1 MGGEY
6 RHRFEYGRIVLDGSV
21 NQSDRTEVVG
31 TSETVQANEL
41 RGHIFADAE
50 FNLTENWR
58 IGADIRQSSDD
69 TYLDQFEVT
78 DEDVLTSRVYAEGF
92 YGLSYATVEV
102 NRFQDLRRDTISQ
115 PLVAPS
121 FNYTHVSEPGSL
133 LGGQWIASV
142 DGLNL
147 VREEDTDVLLSGTE
161 GVDSR
166 RFSLETGW
174 QREFGTDFGLIT
186 NFETAVRGDVYWS
199 DDLPTTGDPAVRED
213 DVVELRAFPR
223 ATITSSF
230 PMVRQQGTIQQ
241 LVEPIVAFT
250 AAPHQGEEEDIPNND
265 SIDVEF
271 DEINLFSDSRFPG
284 VDRVEGGLRFTYGLR
299 LGVFGFG
306 GGSTT
311 LFAGQSYSLDDEN
324 DFPDGSGLENQQSD
338 WVGRLTVTPSP
349 LFNLDYRFRFDP
361 VRFDGRRQ
369 EVSLIAGPDLF
380 RVGANYTFVDQ
391 IAGTGS
397 DTDVEEVSARFS
409 TRFAENWVA
418 SGSLRRDLVLD
429 ESRNMS
435 LGLAYGDECIT
446 VGIDFRRDFT
456 QDRDTTAGDS
466 IFLTISL
473 RNLGELPFSVKGG
486 DLFD

>member
-1 MGGEY
+1 M
-6 RHRFEYGRIVLDGSV
+6 
-21 NQSDRTEVVG
+21 
-31 TSETVQANEL
+31 
-41 RGHIFADAE
+41 
-50 FNLTENWR
+50 
-58 IGADIRQSSDD
+58 
-69 TYLDQFEVT
+69 
-78 DEDVLTSRVYAEGF
+78 LTSRVYAEGF

-265 SIDVEF
+265 SIDR
-271 DEINLFSDSRFPG
+271 LKSRSVPS
-284 VDRVEGGLRFTYGLR
+284 V
-299 LGVFGFG
+299 
-306 GGSTT
+306 
-311 LFAGQSYSLDDEN
+311 A
-324 DFPDGSGLENQQSD
+324 
-338 WVGRLTVTPSP
+338 LT
-349 LFNLDYRFRFDP
+349 
-361 VRFDGRRQ
+361 
-369 EVSLIAGPDLF
+369 
-380 RVGANYTFVDQ
+380 
-391 IAGTGS
+391 
-397 DTDVEEVSARFS
+397 
-409 TRFAENWVA
+409 
-418 SGSLRRDLVLD
+418 
-429 ESRNMS
+429 
-435 LGLAYGDECIT
+435 
-446 VGIDFRRDFT
+446 
-456 QDRDTTAGDS
+456 
-466 IFLTISL
+466 
-473 RNLGELPFSVKGG
+473 
-486 DLFD
+486 